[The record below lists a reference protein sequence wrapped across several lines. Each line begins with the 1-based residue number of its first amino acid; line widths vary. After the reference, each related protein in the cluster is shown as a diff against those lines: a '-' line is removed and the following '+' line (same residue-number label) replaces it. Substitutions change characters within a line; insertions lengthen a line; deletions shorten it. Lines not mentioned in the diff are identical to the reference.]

1 MPGLKWAAAIAGA
14 LAATLPLQAGGQ
26 TFTIRQLTGQCD
38 DLGWH
43 GLRIVPEC
51 IGEARGGFSGGRGQ
65 GPYLLGV
72 RPGDPPAMGGSGA
85 PGDSPVG
92 GVVSYTDADRN
103 VLGFPPEAL
112 RIYFEDGRSL
122 PLDAALPALSAFASS
137 TLGQGRQVVV
147 EEMGSM
153 AGHAI
158 RDQLV
163 LFGLPAE
170 RIEVRS
176 GTPSGTLQYVDLF
189 TE

>member
-1 MPGLKWAAAIAGA
+1 MPALTRAAAIAGA
-14 LAATLPLQAGGQ
+14 VAVLLPLHASGQ
-26 TFTIRQLTGQCD
+26 SFNIRQYTEECAN
-38 DLGWH
+38 LGWH

-51 IGEARGGFSGGRGQ
+51 IGEARGGFSGMSQ
-65 GPYLLGV
+65 GATLLGV

-92 GVVSYTDADRN
+92 GVVSYTDAERS
-103 VLGFPPEAL
+103 VMGFPPEAL

-137 TLGQGRQVVV
+137 TLGQQRQIVV
-147 EEMGSM
+147 EETGSM
-153 AGHAI
+153 AGGAI

-163 LFGLPAE
+163 MFGLPAE
-170 RIEVRS
+170 RIEVRA
-176 GTPSGTLQYVDLF
+176 GTPSGTLQYVDLY